1 MNEKKIVDNNNN
13 EYIKKSWGNFKDSY
27 FEGHVA
33 SKYNE
38 VEIKEITNKITTIKS
53 TKFILTF
60 DLNQNNFYVELNS
73 DDSFMG
79 ISVILTRVHENGRTP
94 ILGTFLYNKMWYRY
108 DLDIDDIFFEMRLFL
123 DGNPIYVNTIK
134 RGSLENIYFEL
145 PATNFL

>member
-1 MNEKKIVDNNNN
+1 
-13 EYIKKSWGNFKDSY
+13 
-27 FEGHVA
+27 
-33 SKYNE
+33 
-38 VEIKEITNKITTIKS
+38 
-53 TKFILTF
+53 
-60 DLNQNNFYVELNS
+60 
-73 DDSFMG
+73 MG